1 MVRKSPHEAGS
12 ALAGPAER
20 TTKPAASAAS
30 AAPVLARLLDM
41 VPPHL
46 VPSALVRTLRDS
58 QGAFMFTRTFAA
70 GARPDLPARQYVN
83 VWDSRPAGSGT
94 AAQKLGAV
102 STGGGE

>member
-30 AAPVLARLLDM
+30 TAPVLARLLDM

-58 QGAFMFTRTFAA
+58 QGVHVHEDVRGGRAA
-70 GARPDLPARQYVN
+70 GLASTSIRQRVGLAARGIGHR
-83 VWDSRPAGSGT
+83 
-94 AAQKLGAV
+94 GAKNW
-102 STGGGE
+102 GR